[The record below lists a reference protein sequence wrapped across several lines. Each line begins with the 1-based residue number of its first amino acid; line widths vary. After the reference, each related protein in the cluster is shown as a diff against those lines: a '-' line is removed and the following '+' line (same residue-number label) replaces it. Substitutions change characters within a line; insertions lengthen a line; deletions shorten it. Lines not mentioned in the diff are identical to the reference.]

1 MRKFICA
8 LFAMLLLL
16 SITVPAFAVTPKTEV
31 PDVPEIPDISDD
43 VSVELPA
50 GFWDQYFKDHPI
62 EIPEPEAEIRQT
74 GPGWREWLNNW
85 YRWRAVYP
93 KFGR

>member
-1 MRKFICA
+1 MKKIFTLA
-8 LFAMLLLL
+8 LVLVLIASM
-16 SITVPAFAVTPKTEV
+16 TVTTHAATPKL
-31 PDVPEIPDISDD
+31 DIDLPEIPDISDD
-43 VSVELPA
+43 VSLELPA

-74 GPGWREWLNNW
+74 GPGWHEWLNNW